1 MGELD
6 GKVAIIT
13 GAGRLRGIGRAAA
26 EALAKLG
33 ADVVVTG
40 TGRSPDTFP
49 DDEKAIGWNDIHTV
63 AERVREIGRRALPL
77 VVDVTNREDVK
88 RMVDETLKEFGRI
101 DILINNAAYARA
113 EDRTPILDLNED
125 TFQRVMDI
133 KVTGTFLCTKAAI
146 KPMIDQGEGGKIVNI
161 SSTAGKRGSAN
172 TLAYNGANFAI
183 VGMTQSM
190 AKELGSH
197 NINVNAVC
205 PGAVDTH
212 RMDILGR
219 GDTWSNMADSTP
231 IGRNGTDEEVGDFC
245 AYLCTE
251 AASWIHGQSINQNG
265 GTVMEHY
272 GWGLIFVD
280 QYWLGC

>member
-1 MGELD
+1 MIIEGKMDKELK
-6 GKVAIIT
+6 GKVAIVT

-26 EALAKLG
+26 VALARLG
-33 ADVVVTG
+33 ADIVVTG
-40 TGRSPDTFP
+40 TGRSPESFP
-49 DDEKAIGWNDIHTV
+49 EDEKNIGWKDIHSV
-63 AERVREIGRRALPL
+63 ADQIRDEGQKALPL
-77 VVDVTNREDVK
+77 ISNVTSQKDVQK
-88 RMVDETLKEFGRI
+88 MVDDTMNEFGRI

-113 EDRTPILDLNED
+113 EDRVPILDLGED
-125 TFQRVMDI
+125 TFQKVMDI
-133 KVTGTFLCTKAAI
+133 KVTGTFLCTKAVI
-146 KPMIDQGEGGKIVNI
+146 KHMIAGGNGGKIVNI
-161 SSTAGKRGSAN
+161 SSTAGKKGSAN

-190 AKELGSH
+190 ARELGPH

-212 RMDILGR
+212 RMDVLGR
-219 GDTWSNMADSTP
+219 GETWSNMADTTP

-265 GTVMEHY
+265 GTVMEH
-272 GWGLIFVD
+272 
-280 QYWLGC
+280 

>member
-13 GAGRLRGIGRAAA
+13 GAGRLRGSGRAAA

-212 RMDILGR
+212 
-219 GDTWSNMADSTP
+219 
-231 IGRNGTDEEVGDFC
+231 
-245 AYLCTE
+245 
-251 AASWIHGQSINQNG
+251 
-265 GTVMEHY
+265 
-272 GWGLIFVD
+272 
-280 QYWLGC
+280 

>member
-1 MGELD
+1 MID
-6 GKVAIIT
+6 
-13 GAGRLRGIGRAAA
+13 R
-26 EALAKLG
+26 
-33 ADVVVTG
+33 
-40 TGRSPDTFP
+40 
-49 DDEKAIGWNDIHTV
+49 H
-63 AERVREIGRRALPL
+63 
-77 VVDVTNREDVK
+77 
-88 RMVDETLKEFGRI
+88 FGRV

-125 TFQRVMDI
+125 TFQRVMEI
-133 KVTGTFLCTKAAI
+133 KVTGTIHCTKAAI
-146 KPMIDQGEGGKIVNI
+146 KPMIDQGDGGKIVNI

-190 AKELGSH
+190 AKELGPH

-219 GDTWSNMADSTP
+219 GNTWSNMADSTP

-265 GTVMEHY
+265 GTVMEH
-272 GWGLIFVD
+272 
-280 QYWLGC
+280 

>member
-1 MGELD
+1 MEIFSEHLSQSILVGP
-6 GKVAIIT
+6 
-13 GAGRLRGIGRAAA
+13 AGWSYQDWQAAA
-26 EALAKLG
+26 YPTPRPQGFHEASYLAHY
-33 ADVVVTG
+33 
-40 TGRSPDTFP
+40 FP
-49 DDEKAIGWNDIHTV
+49 LIEINSSFYRPLRPELSHLWAKKVESIPQFQFTAKMYHVFTH
-63 AERVREIGRRALPL
+63 ERIL
-77 VVDVTNREDVK
+77 NRDDVK
-88 RMVDETLKEFGRI
+88 RMVDETIKEFGRV

-190 AKELGSH
+190 AKELGPH

-219 GDTWSNMADSTP
+219 GDTWSNMADTTP

-265 GTVMEHY
+265 GTVMEH
-272 GWGLIFVD
+272 
-280 QYWLGC
+280 

>member
-6 GKVAIIT
+6 GKVAIVT

-26 EALAKLG
+26 VALARLG

-40 TGRSPDTFP
+40 TGRDPSSFP
-49 DDEKAIGWNDIHTV
+49 DDEKAVGWRDVESV
-63 AERVREIGRRALPL
+63 AEQVRAEGTRALTL
-77 VVDVTNREDVK
+77 KVDVANAEDVQN
-88 RMVDETLKEFGRI
+88 MVDKTIEELGRV
-101 DILINNAAYARA
+101 DILINNAAYARGI
-113 EDRTPILDLNED
+113 DRVPILDLD
-125 TFQRVMDI
+125 QDIFQKVMDI
-133 KVTGTFLCTKAAI
+133 KVTGTYLCTKAVI
-146 KPMIDQGEGGKIVNI
+146 RHMIDQDEGGKIVNM

-190 AKELGSH
+190 ARELGPH

-219 GDTWSNMADSTP
+219 GDTWSNMAANTP
-231 IGRNGTDEEVGDFC
+231 IGRNGTDDEVGDFC

-251 AASWIHGQSINQNG
+251 AASWIHGQSINHNG
-265 GTVMEHY
+265 GSVMEH
-272 GWGLIFVD
+272 
-280 QYWLGC
+280 